1 MSTPKPPLDPGNP
14 ARTTEVPEHASR
26 PPAREPA
33 HDDAAAVTEE
43 RLHAVFGQLGED
55 LRRAE
60 SAVAGLVRDRPADD
74 GLVYVETVDGPAAQ
88 GRRIL
93 ELETGARLTFQAF
106 LTGLNTV
113 TPVPR
118 TLTSTPDEEPPGVG
132 SVPGVTYQLLVDRDF
147 LAEPAAVAALE
158 ERVRSGEQVR
168 VIDSPLLKL
177 AIADGEVAMVQ
188 LSPER
193 AVLLRQPLTMLVTEL
208 FATAW
213 RHSRPYLREVAELAP
228 VDRQILQLMLSGL
241 TDAATAKQ
249 LGTSPRTVQR
259 RLRALMDLAS
269 VTSRLQ
275 LGWYAMRNN
284 WM

>member
-1 MSTPKPPLDPGNP
+1 MPKSTPLPGP
-14 ARTTEVPEHASR
+14 GCSERTTEEPERESSPPVPA
-26 PPAREPA
+26 PAP
-33 HDDAAAVTEE
+33 DSAAADREE
-43 RLHAVFGQLGED
+43 RLHAAFRQLGED

-60 SAVAGLVRDRPADD
+60 SAVADLVRERPADD
-74 GLVYVETVDGPAAQ
+74 GLVRVETIDGPAAQ

-93 ELETGARLTFQAF
+93 ELETGARHTFQVF
-106 LTGLNTV
+106 LTGPNTV

-118 TLTSTPDEEPPGVG
+118 TLTSTSDAAPGFG
-132 SVPGVTYQLLVDRDF
+132 AAPGTTYQLLVDRDF

-158 ERVRSGEQVR
+158 ERVRRGEQVR
-168 VIDSPLLKL
+168 VIDSPLTKL

-193 AVLLRQPLTMLVTEL
+193 AVLLRRPLTMLATEL

-259 RLRALMDLAS
+259 RLRALMDLAA

>member
-1 MSTPKPPLDPGNP
+1 MPTFTSVPDPGRSE
-14 ARTTEVPEHASR
+14 RTTEEAEHEPS
-26 PPAREPA
+26 PAVRAPA
-33 HDDAAAVTEE
+33 PDAAAGREG
-43 RLHAVFGQLGED
+43 RLHAAFRQLGED

-60 SAVAGLVRDRPADD
+60 SAVADLVRDRTADD
-74 GLVYVETVDGPAAQ
+74 GLVHVETIDGPAAQ
-88 GRRIL
+88 ARRIL
-93 ELETGARLTFQAF
+93 ELETGARHTFQVF

-113 TPVPR
+113 TPVPK
-118 TLTSTPDEEPPGVG
+118 TLTPASEAAPEYSAAPG
-132 SVPGVTYQLLVDRDF
+132 TAYQLLVDRDF

-158 ERVRSGEQVR
+158 ERVRRGEQVR
-168 VIDSPLLKL
+168 VIDSPLMKM

-188 LSPER
+188 LGPER
-193 AVLLRQPLTMLVTEL
+193 VVLLRQPLTMLATEL

-213 RHSRPYLREVAELAP
+213 RHGRPYLREVAELAP
-228 VDRQILQLMLSGL
+228 LDRQILQLMLSGL

-259 RLRALMDLAS
+259 RLRALMDLAA